1 MINKKLIKITS
12 ISLGLL
18 LILIF
23 LTYIR
28 VNTDIGLMGDTGL
41 HYALLQSIHDA
52 NGPNLN
58 IYASIND
65 TLFSKGLAN
74 RAVTEVCSIAS
85 NLYTYSSK
93 ELNFFNFHTYFILY
107 PISLLAYVIKT
118 PYIIQGIG
126 IFSFLSFAVL
136 SYLICKSYSK
146 SAFIAIF
153 ATIIITL
160 HPAWSWSIMGQPFID
175 RLFLP
180 LGLLIFYYCDNNKLI
195 KSLIFAIIA
204 SLINEKIGIYLALF
218 YCSYSFL
225 FIQKNSYK
233 YSFSCLISGGF
244 FAALSYLIVNK
255 VLNNPYYSSVILNNP
270 NAIYSYFSNQ
280 IHLNGLIT
288 FLTINLALIFLS
300 LYKNKRYFI
309 LASVMM
315 LPNIFSDIGGAEK
328 VNFYTHYH
336 TLYFPFVVFCFIKSL
351 ENYNSLIRKQFLIYF
366 YIPLTIIFFSLVDIN
381 QSREIIFNYKLKNI
395 HLANLYRIYLSRNN
409 YSIHISNINQ
419 LIPAKSKI
427 TSSESGLPYLYKF
440 DDLNLYPL
448 NLKDSD
454 YVVAPYSIID
464 GKYFY
469 RGYFGYLGEAHDKNV
484 NSCLNLLMRS
494 SGFKV
499 DEPIYL
505 TPNFA
510 IIGK

>member
-1 MINKKLIKITS
+1 MINKKIINFSLI
-12 ISLGLL
+12 GLAL
-18 LILIF
+18 LFILFF

-41 HYALLQSIHDA
+41 QYALLQRIHDA
-52 NGPNLN
+52 HGPNLN

-65 TLFSKGLAN
+65 TLFSKGLATK
-74 RAVTEVCSIAS
+74 AVSEVCNIAS
-85 NLYTYSSK
+85 NLYIYSSK
-93 ELNFFNFHTYFILY
+93 ELNFFNFHTYFIFY
-107 PISLLAYVIKT
+107 PISLLVYVIET
-118 PYIIQGIG
+118 PYIIQGVG

-136 SYLICKSYSK
+136 SYLICKSHSK
-146 SAFIAIF
+146 STFISIF

-175 RLFLP
+175 KLFLP
-180 LGLLIFYYCDNNKLI
+180 LGLLVFYYCDNNKLF

-225 FIQKNSYK
+225 FLQKNSYK
-233 YSFSCLISGGF
+233 YSFSCLIAGIF

-270 NAIYSYFSNQ
+270 NAILGYFSNE

-288 FLTINLALIFLS
+288 FLAINFAIIFLS

-309 LASVMM
+309 LALIMM
-315 LPNIFSDIGGAEK
+315 QPNIFSDIGGAEK

-336 TLYFPFVVFCFIKSL
+336 ALYFPFVVFCFIKSL
-351 ENYNSLIRKQFLIYF
+351 ENYNRLVCKRFLVYF
-366 YIPLTIIFFSLVDIN
+366 YIPLTIIILTLIDIN
-381 QSREIIFNYKLKNI
+381 QSRQIIFNYKLQNLHI
-395 HLANLYRIYLSRNN
+395 ANLYRTYLSRNN
-409 YSIHISNINQ
+409 YNIHIIKINK
-419 LIPAKSKI
+419 LIPVKSKI

-454 YVVAPYSIID
+454 YVVTPYTIID

-469 RGYFGYLGEAHDKNV
+469 RGYFGYLGEAHNKNV
-484 NSCLNLLMRS
+484 NSCLNLLMRN

-510 IIGK
+510 VIGK